1 MIQLI
6 SHLQQ
11 NLPVKLRAYLHFSSL
26 AGVVVSS
33 LASYWLSEFKMT
45 PNSPHLAEMGVY
57 IIIQFSVMGLF
68 MLLAWTTAPASNKL
82 KDFKLILIAAVIAR
96 VVLLDVTPYTSND
109 VDRYLFDG
117 RIAYEGFDPYRI
129 SHDAPELKEL
139 RAQWQPPQ
147 EHEKY
152 VTLYPPVA
160 LSLFALAASAGVEH
174 AQMAWS
180 VILLISGLLTLY
192 FSAKALQKQ
201 GKLKHLPLVALSPLL
216 ILETGVG
223 LHLDTLSALS
233 VIVAVYLWLQQR
245 FVLTGIMI
253 GIGMSTKILPMML
266 LLPFL
271 FFLLGKKEFKTFA
284 VLLAST
290 ILTVVSIYSLTIA
303 LGYHPVGSISVFFEK
318 WRFASPLFNSLD
330 AFISGYPLILTL
342 IAIATI
348 ICLLIGFVSLSSS
361 HLASKDSKLAWCL
374 QLSLAV
380 PLFLSPVLFPW
391 YLMPLLPLLALRPNI
406 YLIAWTLLMPLTYE
420 VIGDF
425 LCCQQ
430 WQPALWPIIILGIL
444 YLITTTKLTKWLYQN
459 KSLLKLKSHLSNDN
473 QRISTCR

>member
-11 NLPVKLRAYLHFSSL
+11 NLPVKARTWLHITSL
-26 AGVVVSS
+26 AGVVLSS
-33 LASYWLSEFKMT
+33 LASHWLSEFKTT
-45 PNSPHLAEMGVY
+45 PNSPHLAEMGIY

-68 MLLAWTTAPASNKL
+68 MLLAWATAPASNAL

-96 VVLLDVTPYTSND
+96 VVLLDVAPYTSND

-117 RIAYEGFDPYRI
+117 RIAYEGFDPYRV
-129 SHDAPELKEL
+129 SHDAPELQEL

-147 EHEKY
+147 EHAKY

-160 LSLFALAASAGVEH
+160 LSFFALAASADVDN
-174 AQMAWS
+174 AQLAWS
-180 VILLISGLLTLY
+180 AILLVSGLLTLY
-192 FSAKALQKQ
+192 FSAQVLQKL

-223 LHLDTLSALS
+223 LHLDALSALT
-233 VIVAVYLWLQQR
+233 VIVAVYLWLHQR

-271 FFLLGKKEFKTFA
+271 FFLLGKKEFKTF
-284 VLLAST
+284 VTLLAST
-290 ILTVVSIYSLTIA
+290 IVAIASIYSLTIA

-330 AFISGYPLILTL
+330 AFISGYPLIFTL
-342 IAIATI
+342 MTIATI
-348 ICLLIGFVSLSSS
+348 ICLLIGFFSLSSTP
-361 HLASKDSKLAWCL
+361 LASKDSKLGSCL
-374 QLSLAV
+374 QLALSV
-380 PLFLSPVLFPW
+380 PLFLGPVLFPW
-391 YLMPLLPLLALRPNI
+391 YLMPLIPLLALRPNL

-420 VIGDF
+420 VIGNF

-430 WQPALWPIIILGIL
+430 WQPAQWPIIILGIL
-444 YLITTTKLTKWLYQN
+444 YLITTIKLTKWLYQN
-459 KSLLKLKSHLSNDN
+459 KSQLKLKSHLSNDN
-473 QRISTCR
+473 QRMSTCR